1 MNFCLVINGSV
12 FYCKNFLG
20 IKYPLIPFR
29 VLSYLKIM
37 EINFQ
42 GDVLQNV
49 ISIEIKLSKQ
59 GIIVDK
65 QKFASCRI
73 VKH

>member
-1 MNFCLVINGSV
+1 
-12 FYCKNFLG
+12 
-20 IKYPLIPFR
+20 
-29 VLSYLKIM
+29 M

-42 GDVLQNV
+42 DDILQNV

>member
-1 MNFCLVINGSV
+1 
-12 FYCKNFLG
+12 
-20 IKYPLIPFR
+20 
-29 VLSYLKIM
+29 M

-42 GDVLQNV
+42 GDILQNV

-65 QKFASCRI
+65 QKFCILQDCKTLNRSN
-73 VKH
+73 VSSFDQKTY